1 MRKFLPILKRIN
13 RLGEK
18 ARRKLVQ
25 KCNRQLLD
33 CFSECSRNVLK
44 GNVPLKDSEVKKLRR
59 EKRNLKALSLRKT
72 SLKKKRKILQKGG
85 FIGAL
90 LPPVLSV
97 LGSLLAG
104 VVGNAARLKDDID
117 RTVHVGT
124 SGVQGDPETGRYK
137 DQI

>member
-1 MRKFLPILKRIN
+1 MRQYLPILKRIN

-25 KCNRQLLD
+25 KCNRQLID
-33 CFSECSRNVLK
+33 CFSECSKNVLK

-59 EKRNLKALSLRKT
+59 EKSNLKALSLKKT

-97 LGSLLAG
+97 LSSLLAG
-104 VVGNAARLKDDID
+104 VVGNATR
-117 RTVHVGT
+117 
-124 SGVQGDPETGRYK
+124 
-137 DQI
+137 